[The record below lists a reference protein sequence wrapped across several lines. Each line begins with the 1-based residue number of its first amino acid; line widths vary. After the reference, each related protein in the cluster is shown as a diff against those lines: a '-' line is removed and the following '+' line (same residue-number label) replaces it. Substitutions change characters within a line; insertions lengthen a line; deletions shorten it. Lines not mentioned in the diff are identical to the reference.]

1 MSILSKIN
9 LPKDLK
15 KLSFNQ
21 LRKLNDE
28 LRDYTIQVVSKT
40 GGHLGASLGVIELT
54 SALHYV
60 FDTPRDKIIWDVG
73 HQTYPHKILTGRKS
87 KIHTLRKKNGLSG
100 FTKRSESIYDPFGAA
115 HSSTSVSAN
124 LGITAARDMLNQNF
138 DVISIIGDGAISAG
152 LAYEGLNNL
161 GHLNKN
167 SLIILN
173 DNEMSIAEP
182 VGAMSKYL
190 VKLLSSK
197 SYESFR
203 DIIKNFTK
211 RLPNEVGDFAKKTE
225 GYLKGYLTGNTLFE
239 ELGLNYLGPIDGHNL
254 KLLVQLFKKYKNKE
268 LHGPVFLHLITKKG
282 KGYKPAESS
291 KDKFHGVSS
300 FNLKTGVQNKSKEK
314 TFTNVVSDTLLKL
327 AKKDN
332 KIVAIT
338 AAMPSGTGLDKFKEI
353 FPNRFYD
360 VGIAEQHAVTFA
372 GGMATEKVKP
382 FVAIYSTFLQR
393 AYDQIIHDIAI
404 QSLPVRFLI
413 DRSGFVGADGATHAG
428 SFDLSY
434 LCCLPNFIV
443 MAPSSG
449 EELKNMI
456 KLSMT
461 INDKPSAIRYP
472 RNLANDYNEKAKFNK
487 IKLGEAKLVKK
498 GKRIAF
504 LSLGT
509 RLQKILEVSELI
521 KKNYKFQCS
530 VLDMRFAKPIDKKS
544 INSLIKNHEIFVTIE
559 ENAIGGFSSQVNNY
573 LLNESSKSPK
583 ILNFFMKD
591 KFIDQSDIDDQYS
604 KSGISP
610 KIVSPVSLLKI
621 GVEAVRNTPIDI
633 TEPFFTITPSATSD
647 LAPMKQ
653 SSSIITGLACKGSN
667 TPPIPAPPEI

>member
-487 IKLGEAKLVKK
+487 IKLGEAKLVEK

-591 KFIDQSDIDDQYS
+591 KFIDQSDIEDQYTL
-604 KSGISP
+604 SGISSK
-610 KIVSPVSLLKI
+610 KIYEKLTNFLK
-621 GVEAVRNTPIDI
+621 
-633 TEPFFTITPSATSD
+633 
-647 LAPMKQ
+647 
-653 SSSIITGLACKGSN
+653 
-667 TPPIPAPPEI
+667 

>member
-1 MSILSKIN
+1 MSILSEIN

-15 KLSFNQ
+15 KLSFSELQ
-21 LRKLNDE
+21 KLNDE
-28 LRDYTIQVVSKT
+28 LRDYTIEIVSKT

-54 SALHYV
+54 TALHYV
-60 FDTPRDKIIWDVG
+60 FDAPRDKIIWDVG
-73 HQTYPHKILTGRKS
+73 HQTYPHKILTGRKN

-115 HSSTSVSAN
+115 HSSTSISAS
-124 LGITAARDMLNQNF
+124 LGITVARDILNKNF
-138 DVISIIGDGAISAG
+138 DVISVIGDGAISAG
-152 LAYEGLNNL
+152 MAFEGLNNL

-211 RLPNEVGDFAKKTE
+211 RLPNEVGEFAKKTE
-225 GYLKGYLTGNTLFE
+225 GYFKGYLTGNTLFE
-239 ELGLNYLGPIDGHNL
+239 ELGLNYIGPVDGHNL
-254 KLLVQLFKKYKNKE
+254 KLLVQLFKKYKKKE
-268 LHGPVFLHLITKKG
+268 LHGPVFLHLITQKG
-282 KGYKPAESS
+282 KGYKPAEQS

-300 FNLKTGVQNKSKEK
+300 FDVKTGVQNKSKVV
-314 TFTNVVSDTLLKL
+314 TYTNVVSDTLLKL
-327 AKKDN
+327 AKKDK

-338 AAMPSGTGLDKFKEI
+338 AAMPSGTGLNKFQEKY
-353 FPNRFYD
+353 PLRFYD

-372 GGMATEKVKP
+372 GGMTTESIKP

-393 AYDQIIHDIAI
+393 AYDQVVHDIAI

-434 LCCLPNFIV
+434 LCCLPNFII
-443 MAPSSG
+443 MAPSNG

-456 KLSMT
+456 KLAQS
-461 INDKPSAIRYP
+461 INNKPSAIRYP
-472 RNLANDYNEKAKFNK
+472 RDFAYEYNNNNNFQK
-487 IKLGEAKLVKK
+487 ILIGKGKILKK
-498 GKRIAF
+498 GKKIAF
-504 LSLGT
+504 LNLGT
-509 RLQKILEVSELI
+509 RLKKVLEINEMI
-521 KKNYKFQCS
+521 KNHHNLNCT
-530 VLDMRFAKPIDKKS
+530 VVDMRFAKPIDTK
-544 INSLIKNHEIFVTIE
+544 LIQNLNKTHDIFITIE
-559 ENAIGGFSSQVNNY
+559 ENAIGGFSSQVNDFLINK
-573 LLNESSKSPK
+573 LNKTPK

-591 KFIDQSDIDDQYS
+591 EFIDQSDIDDQYN
-604 KSGISP
+604 KSGISKELIFD
-610 KIVSPVSLLKI
+610 KISTLL
-621 GVEAVRNTPIDI
+621 R
-633 TEPFFTITPSATSD
+633 
-647 LAPMKQ
+647 
-653 SSSIITGLACKGSN
+653 
-667 TPPIPAPPEI
+667 

>member
-1 MSILSKIN
+1 MSILSKIY

-15 KLSFNQ
+15 KLSFSELQ
-21 LRKLNDE
+21 KLNDE
-28 LRDYTIQVVSKT
+28 LRGYTIEVVSKT

-54 SALHYV
+54 TALHYV
-60 FDTPRDKIIWDVG
+60 FDAPRDKIIWDVG
-73 HQTYPHKILTGRKS
+73 HQTYPHKILTGRKN

-115 HSSTSVSAN
+115 HSSTSISAS
-124 LGITAARDMLNQNF
+124 LGITAARDILNKNF
-138 DVISIIGDGAISAG
+138 DVISVIGDGAISAG
-152 LAYEGLNNL
+152 MAFEGLNNL

-197 SYESFR
+197 TYESFR

-211 RLPNEVGDFAKKTE
+211 RLPNEVGEFAKKTE
-225 GYLKGYLTGNTLFE
+225 GYFKGYLTGNTLFE
-239 ELGLNYLGPIDGHNL
+239 ELGLNYIGPVDGHNL
-254 KLLVQLFKKYKNKE
+254 KLLVQLFKKYKKKE
-268 LHGPVFLHLITKKG
+268 LHGPVFLHLITQKG
-282 KGYKPAESS
+282 RGYKHAEES

-300 FNLKTGVQNKSKEK
+300 FDVKTGVQNKSKVV
-314 TFTNVVSDTLLKL
+314 TYTNVVSDTLLKL
-327 AKKDN
+327 AKKDK

-338 AAMPSGTGLDKFKEI
+338 AAMPTGTGLNKFQEKY
-353 FPNRFYD
+353 PLRFYD

-372 GGMATEKVKP
+372 GGMTTESIKP

-393 AYDQIIHDIAI
+393 AYDQVVHDIAI

-443 MAPSSG
+443 MAPSNG

-456 KLSMT
+456 KLAQS
-461 INDKPSAIRYP
+461 INNKPSAIRYP
-472 RNLANDYNEKAKFNK
+472 RDFAYEYNNNNNFQK
-487 IKLGEAKLVKK
+487 IFIGKGKILKK

-504 LSLGT
+504 LNLGT
-509 RLQKILEVSELI
+509 RLKKVLEINEMI
-521 KKNYKFQCS
+521 KNHHKLNCT
-530 VLDMRFAKPIDKKS
+530 VVDMRFAKPIDTK
-544 INSLIKNHEIFVTIE
+544 LIQNLNKTHDIFITIE
-559 ENAIGGFSSQVNNY
+559 ENAIGGFSSQVNDFLINK
-573 LLNESSKSPK
+573 LNKTPK

-591 KFIDQSDIDDQYS
+591 EFIDQSDIDDQYN
-604 KSGISP
+604 KSGIS
-610 KIVSPVSLLKI
+610 KELIFDKVSMLLK
-621 GVEAVRNTPIDI
+621 
-633 TEPFFTITPSATSD
+633 
-647 LAPMKQ
+647 
-653 SSSIITGLACKGSN
+653 
-667 TPPIPAPPEI
+667 

>member
-472 RNLANDYNEKAKFNK
+472 RNLANDYNEKAKFNI

-591 KFIDQSDIDDQYS
+591 KFIDQSDIEDQYTL
-604 KSGISP
+604 SGISSK
-610 KIVSPVSLLKI
+610 KIYEKLTNFLK
-621 GVEAVRNTPIDI
+621 
-633 TEPFFTITPSATSD
+633 
-647 LAPMKQ
+647 
-653 SSSIITGLACKGSN
+653 
-667 TPPIPAPPEI
+667 

>member
-115 HSSTSVSAN
+115 HSSTSISAN

-461 INDKPSAIRYP
+461 INNKPSAIRYP

-583 ILNFFMKD
+583 IFNFFMKD
-591 KFIDQSDIDDQYS
+591 KFIDQSDIEDQYTL
-604 KSGISP
+604 SGISSK
-610 KIVSPVSLLKI
+610 KIYEKLTNFLK
-621 GVEAVRNTPIDI
+621 
-633 TEPFFTITPSATSD
+633 
-647 LAPMKQ
+647 
-653 SSSIITGLACKGSN
+653 
-667 TPPIPAPPEI
+667 

>member
-15 KLSFNQ
+15 KLSFSELQ
-21 LRKLNDE
+21 KLNDE
-28 LRDYTIQVVSKT
+28 LRDYTIEVVSKT

-54 SALHYV
+54 TALHYV
-60 FDTPRDKIIWDVG
+60 FDAPRDKIIWDVG
-73 HQTYPHKILTGRKS
+73 HQTYPHKILTGRKN

-115 HSSTSVSAN
+115 HSSTSISAS
-124 LGITAARDMLNQNF
+124 LGITVARDILNKNF
-138 DVISIIGDGAISAG
+138 DVISVIGDGAISAG
-152 LAYEGLNNL
+152 MAFEGLNNL

-211 RLPNEVGDFAKKTE
+211 RLPNEVGEFAKKTE
-225 GYLKGYLTGNTLFE
+225 GYFKGYLTGNTLFE
-239 ELGLNYLGPIDGHNL
+239 ELGLNYIGPVDGHNL
-254 KLLVQLFKKYKNKE
+254 KLLVQLFKKYKKKE
-268 LHGPVFLHLITKKG
+268 LHGPVFLHLITQKG
-282 KGYKPAESS
+282 RGYKPAEES

-300 FNLKTGVQNKSKEK
+300 FDVKTGVQNKSKVV
-314 TFTNVVSDTLLKL
+314 TYTNVVSDTLLKL
-327 AKKDN
+327 AKKDK

-338 AAMPSGTGLDKFKEI
+338 AAMPTGTGLNKFQEKY
-353 FPNRFYD
+353 PLRFYD

-372 GGMATEKVKP
+372 GGMTTESIKP

-393 AYDQIIHDIAI
+393 AYDQVVHDIAI

-443 MAPSSG
+443 MAPSNG

-456 KLSMT
+456 KLAQS
-461 INDKPSAIRYP
+461 INNKPSAIRYP
-472 RNLANDYNEKAKFNK
+472 RDFAYEYNNNNNFQK
-487 IKLGEAKLVKK
+487 ILIGKGKILKK
-498 GKRIAF
+498 GKKIAF
-504 LSLGT
+504 LNLGT
-509 RLQKILEVSELI
+509 RLKKVLEINEMIKNHHKINCTV
-521 KKNYKFQCS
+521 
-530 VLDMRFAKPIDKKS
+530 VDMRFAKPIDAK
-544 INSLIKNHEIFVTIE
+544 LIQNLNKNHDIFITIE
-559 ENAIGGFSSQVNNY
+559 ENAIGGFSSQVND
-573 LLNESSKSPK
+573 LLINKLNKTPK

-591 KFIDQSDIDDQYS
+591 EFIDQSDIDDQYN
-604 KSGISP
+604 KSGISKELIFD
-610 KIVSPVSLLKI
+610 KISTLLK
-621 GVEAVRNTPIDI
+621 
-633 TEPFFTITPSATSD
+633 
-647 LAPMKQ
+647 
-653 SSSIITGLACKGSN
+653 
-667 TPPIPAPPEI
+667 

>member
-197 SYESFR
+197 SYASFR

-456 KLSMT
+456 KLSLT

-591 KFIDQSDIDDQYS
+591 KFIDQSDIEDQYTL
-604 KSGISP
+604 SGISSK
-610 KIVSPVSLLKI
+610 KIYEKLTNFLK
-621 GVEAVRNTPIDI
+621 
-633 TEPFFTITPSATSD
+633 
-647 LAPMKQ
+647 
-653 SSSIITGLACKGSN
+653 
-667 TPPIPAPPEI
+667 